1 MHERAPEMNGMV
13 VTRVKLR
20 DLRRDYFLARSDG
33 GRELLMEPY
42 CWCGSALEQDY
53 FCTECD
59 HECRVTL
66 IACAD
71 PGALSIAQALV
82 RMNADFH
89 DFEAAT
95 LGA

>member
-1 MHERAPEMNGMV
+1 MYESAPETNGMV
-13 VTRVKLR
+13 VTRTKLR
-20 DLRRDYFLARSDG
+20 DLKRDYFLARSG
-33 GRELLMEPY
+33 GGGELLMEPF

-59 HECRVTL
+59 HKCRVTL

-71 PGALSIAQALV
+71 PRALSIAQALV
-82 RMNADFH
+82 RTNADFH
-89 DFEAAT
+89 NCEAAT